1 MEEKELEETLEKTIQ
16 EHQYQKVN
24 DELYLTNY
32 QTKVLDEFHIPY
44 KDCKSARDILFLLED
59 TYDDE
64 EFEELDEIARQIE
77 EYSYYHET
85 NKWWLLG

>member
-1 MEEKELEETLEKTIQ
+1 MNEEDFEKQI
-16 EHQYQKVN
+16 HDNQYKKIN
-24 DELYLTNY
+24 ENLYLTNY
-32 QTKVLDEFHIPY
+32 QTKVLDDFHIPY
-44 KDCKSARDILFLLED
+44 QDCKNARDILFLLED

-85 NKWWLLG
+85 NK

>member
-1 MEEKELEETLEKTIQ
+1 MNEEDFKKQI
-16 EHQYQKVN
+16 HDNQYKKIN
-24 DELYLTNY
+24 ENLYLTNY
-32 QTKVLDEFHIPY
+32 QTKVLDDFHIPY
-44 KDCKSARDILFLLED
+44 QNCKNARDILFLLED

-85 NKWWLLG
+85 NK